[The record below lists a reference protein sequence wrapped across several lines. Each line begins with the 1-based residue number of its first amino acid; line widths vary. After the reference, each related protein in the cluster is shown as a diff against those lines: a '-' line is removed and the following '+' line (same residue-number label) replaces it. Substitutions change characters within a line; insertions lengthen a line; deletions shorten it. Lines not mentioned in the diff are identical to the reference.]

1 MLGYSNTGYNRT
13 LSGVVKFTDGQGTT
27 IQDGIIISKSLNSNN
42 INSSTI
48 TNTGNIII
56 DGDING
62 GSNNISEFN
71 DIISIVSQTSYFDTS
86 NCLGINTFNNIV
98 ISPTVLSYLNGVSSN
113 IQTQINN
120 LVSTT
125 SSTISTKQ
133 IVQIN
138 NLVST
143 TLKSFLFKSDE

>member
-86 NCLGINTFNNIV
+86 NCLGLNTFNNIV
-98 ISPTVLSYLNGVSSN
+98 IYQLYYL
-113 IQTQINN
+113 I
-120 LVSTT
+120 
-125 SSTISTKQ
+125 
-133 IVQIN
+133 
-138 NLVST
+138 
-143 TLKSFLFKSDE
+143 